1 MPNINLDKTS
11 WELVDII
18 RETTKKNVTNAV
30 VNDQLK
36 LDREVL
42 PLLLKLIDAS
52 TSEAYNK
59 SYKNFSS
66 KFEKISQNIQT
77 ESPVKKRK

>member
-42 PLLLKLIDAS
+42 PLLAKLIDAS

>member
-18 RETTKKNVTNAV
+18 KETTKKNVTNAV

-36 LDREVL
+36 LDREML
-42 PLLLKLIDAS
+42 PLLLNLIDAS

-77 ESPVKKRK
+77 DTPVKKRK

>member
-66 KFEKISQNIQT
+66 KFEKISQNIQS